1 MIDIDPVM
9 ALAVQQRKVRTELG
23 AQRAEAKARAIEKGE
38 HRLISRHQNDP
49 VNGTEQAFFVAVKN
63 RYHPHQ
69 AQRSSGEFWLKRRR
83 QT

>member
-38 HRLISRHQNDP
+38 RRLFRATKTI
-49 VNGTEQAFFVAVKN
+49 
-63 RYHPHQ
+63 
-69 AQRSSGEFWLKRRR
+69 L
-83 QT
+83 